1 MIQQKVLQGALTCNN
16 QIKLMLL
23 KMGFLK
29 SGKKIQEKIVKYCN
43 SMKGDKP
50 GHYKYSAGCPQTLW
64 ASAFAVLILSFIG
77 KLEEMS
83 ENEKSS
89 WLKYIQSFQ
98 DEKTG
103 FFLDPKFKD
112 KDKRSLIH
120 SNELLFAHSSTFVMG
135 ALVLLG
141 GKPLYPIKWVHE
153 FRDPMKMRKWI
164 ETRPWDISPWVVGN
178 WSYDMGCAM
187 GMDYLVTKDQRNLEG
202 MDAYFKWHDKHQLK
216 ETGWW
221 DLSGKAP
228 VSKQQ
233 YGGYHV
239 LMVYVMF
246 DRPIPMA
253 DKMIDSSLSLESK
266 DGMFV
271 PGGGGGCCQDMD
283 VIDTLVTLGLA
294 TGYKHEQI
302 KTALRKA
309 LPPILSK
316 QNLDGGF
323 YDTLRSSRSEFG
335 WKLCSAR
342 AGISDLCSTLFQ
354 SFSIALIGDFLK
366 DDKLMDVNWNHHET
380 YCHCVRKKVQV
391 K

>member
-1 MIQQKVLQGALTCNN
+1 MIQQKALQRALTCNN

-141 GKPLYPIKWVHE
+141 GKPLYPIKWRICHPCY
-153 FRDPMKMRKWI
+153 RQRS
-164 ETRPWDISPWVVGN
+164 RAGN
-178 WSYDMGCAM
+178 GR
-187 GMDYLVTKDQRNLEG
+187 LQN
-202 MDAYFKWHDKHQLK
+202 
-216 ETGWW
+216 
-221 DLSGKAP
+221 
-228 VSKQQ
+228 
-233 YGGYHV
+233 
-239 LMVYVMF
+239 
-246 DRPIPMA
+246 
-253 DKMIDSSLSLESK
+253 
-266 DGMFV
+266 
-271 PGGGGGCCQDMD
+271 
-283 VIDTLVTLGLA
+283 TLGNRD
-294 TGYKHEQI
+294 I
-302 KTALRKA
+302 
-309 LPPILSK
+309 IWLSE
-316 QNLDGGF
+316 N
-323 YDTLRSSRSEFG
+323 T
-335 WKLCSAR
+335 W
-342 AGISDLCSTLFQ
+342 FQ
-354 SFSIALIGDFLK
+354 L
-366 DDKLMDVNWNHHET
+366 
-380 YCHCVRKKVQV
+380 
-391 K
+391 